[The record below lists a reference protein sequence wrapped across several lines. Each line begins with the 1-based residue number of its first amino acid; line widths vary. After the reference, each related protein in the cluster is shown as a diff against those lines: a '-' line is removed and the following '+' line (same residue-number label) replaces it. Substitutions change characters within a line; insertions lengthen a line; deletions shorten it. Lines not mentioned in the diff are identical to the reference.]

1 VRVGSEN
8 RMQVLG
14 HISLLG
20 YNGEMIHPLATGG
33 PSESSLGDPVEVT
46 MADWARQCLDQHG
59 LVVMPH
65 APNPQ
70 LERAADIVLGLV
82 DAIELM
88 VQNPLA
94 STWHETSE
102 AFVDTYGIADWY
114 RYLNLGYH
122 VPIVGGSGKMAG
134 RHLLG
139 GMRTYAHIGD
149 RDVTYEGWM
158 EAVRSG
164 NTFATIGPLASLRVE
179 GISPG
184 GRVEL
189 PPSGGTVEVLW
200 EVESVAVPI
209 EKVEVVA

>member
-1 VRVGSEN
+1 CSGA
-8 RMQVLG
+8 
-14 HISLLG
+14 
-20 YNGEMIHPLATGG
+20 MIPPRATAGT
-33 PSESSLGDPVEVT
+33 SESSIGDALEVT
-46 MADWARQCLDQHG
+46 MADWARRCLDQRG

-94 STWHETSE
+94 SRGHETSE

-122 VPIVGGSGKMAG
+122 VPIVGGSDKMAG

-139 GMRTYAHIGD
+139 
-149 RDVTYEGWM
+149 
-158 EAVRSG
+158 
-164 NTFATIGPLASLRVE
+164 
-179 GISPG
+179 
-184 GRVEL
+184 
-189 PPSGGTVEVLW
+189 
-200 EVESVAVPI
+200 
-209 EKVEVVA
+209 